1 MNLTAHLPAGRRQH
15 VEARLHGKLL
25 AWLTTVRPDGQ
36 PDTVPVWFLVRDDD
50 TILIYSRPGRER
62 PGCATRENPHV
73 ALGLD
78 VTDIG
83 RDVIRQDA
91 LLAVHGDVQ
100 PPGQD
105 VPGIV
110 GFPVPVQRRPGEP
123 RAELHL
129 DHTEPFVGLC
139 PPSLIVARVGPISRA
154 RPRPAARITPARPQR
169 TVADVVHDDV
179 EAARVAG

>member
-129 DHTEPFVGLC
+129 DHTEPFIGLC
-139 PPSLIVARVGPISRA
+139 PPELNRGPGGTDLQGAATAGGTDNGSGHETPHLTGCQLPGRQ
-154 RPRPAARITPARPQR
+154 PR
-169 TVADVVHDDV
+169 
-179 EAARVAG
+179 